1 MGRDVTDLAH
11 SLVSS
16 IGPSLVLR
24 CSIYKRCI
32 PKQYI
37 LKLRFLKGTVLSGKL
52 VKKCQLGT
60 YRAQHCKYKQAQQ
73 ERHLCFKN
81 TYSQSRFITKGKTGA
96 TVIILELIYFNQK
109 NCSLQR
115 QSKLSAAQHKTKRS
129 IYFFFTSHKTSMQY
143 AWSSRNKALITGVDK
158 HHEPRYT
165 VYAVFQRK
173 REAKREWGQLSSRK

>member
-1 MGRDVTDLAH
+1 MGRDVTDIAH

-16 IGPSLVLR
+16 IGLSLVL
-24 CSIYKRCI
+24 RCI

-109 NCSLQR
+109 NYSLQR

-129 IYFFFTSHKTSMQY
+129 IYFFFFYK
-143 AWSSRNKALITGVDK
+143 
-158 HHEPRYT
+158 P
-165 VYAVFQRK
+165 
-173 REAKREWGQLSSRK
+173 